1 MAENVQWIRLKVGMF
16 DGSSFKKI
24 KRAKIGGVSYRDK
37 LTAVWFELLDLA
49 GKSNCDGY
57 LIGSNEIPYQSFE
70 DIATIT
76 ELKAISQRIQVAKML
91 KEKRVYTEIA
101 EATGASTA
109 TISRVNKCL
118 NYGQGGY
125 DLVLDRINSKGK

>member
-1 MAENVQWIRLKVGMF
+1 MNLKKLG
-16 DGSSFKKI
+16 FKDDLDMLFNAI
-24 KRAKIGGVSYRDK
+24 
-37 LTAVWFELLDLA
+37 LELQNIDECY
-49 GKSNCDGY
+49 KF
-57 LIGSNEIPYQSFE
+57 FE

-91 KEKRVYTEIA
+91 KEKKVYTEIA

-125 DLVLDRINSKGK
+125 NIVLDRINSEE

>member
-1 MAENVQWIRLKVGMF
+1 MSLK
-16 DGSSFKKI
+16 DLEFKNDLDMLFK
-24 KRAKIGGVSYRDK
+24 
-37 LTAVWFELLDLA
+37 AVLELQNIDECY
-49 GKSNCDGY
+49 KF
-57 LIGSNEIPYQSFE
+57 FE

-91 KEKRVYTEIA
+91 KEKKVYTEIA

-118 NYGQGGY
+118 NYGQDGY
-125 DLVLDRINSKGK
+125 NIVLDRINTKNK

>member
-1 MAENVQWIRLKVGMF
+1 MSLENLE
-16 DGSSFKKI
+16 FKK
-24 KRAKIGGVSYRDK
+24 D
-37 LTAVWFELLDLA
+37 LDMLFNA
-49 GKSNCDGY
+49 ILQLENIDECYKF
-57 LIGSNEIPYQSFE
+57 FE

-91 KEKRVYTEIA
+91 KEKKVYTEIA

-125 DLVLDRINSKGK
+125 NIVLDRINSKE